1 MKSFVFISIRVIDF
15 KMRPSIKKNVVL
27 HRSMQ
32 FIGAPIRFP
41 GDIKRLLSY
50 QYMLFELQ

>member
-1 MKSFVFISIRVIDF
+1 MKSFVFIRVIDF

>member
-15 KMRPSIKKNVVL
+15 KMRPSIKKNVL